1 MGGCVNWSLTLRD
14 ERRLMV
20 FENRVLRSIFG
31 PKGDEVTGDWRKLH
45 NEKLNDLSCSPNII
59 KVIKTR
65 RIRWAWHVV
74 LIGEGRGLCRSLVGK
89 PEGKRTPGRTRRRW
103 EDNTKMDLQEMGCAG
118 MDWIGL
124 NQDRSSWRALVNVE
138 MNFRVA

>member
-65 RIRWAWHVV
+65 RIRWVWHVAR
-74 LIGEGRGLCRSLVGK
+74 IGEEDRCIQSSVG
-89 PEGKRTPGRTRRRW
+89 E
-103 EDNTKMDLQEMGCAG
+103 
-118 MDWIGL
+118 
-124 NQDRSSWRALVNVE
+124 
-138 MNFRVA
+138 F